1 MLGFPCVPD
10 GKESACNAGGLR
22 FNSWVRMIPW
32 RRKWQPTPEI
42 LAWRIPWT
50 EEPGGL
56 HTAHGVAKSQTQL
69 SS

>member
-1 MLGFPCVPD
+1 MLGFPCVSD
-10 GKESACNAGGLR
+10 GKECACNAGGFR
-22 FNSWVRMIPW
+22 FNSWVRTIPW

-50 EEPGGL
+50 EPGGL